1 MNLYFV
7 YCISFFLLTLTYGL
21 QVPDDLASKILIAI
35 QLIYLSGCFDTG
47 TVDNSLKIV
56 TQKRYILMLW
66 LMEIVLLADA
76 VFKVG
81 IIVGWWNGGV
91 IKELVNDMAVQ
102 GIMQMRIG
110 SLELEYIGMFL
121 LLIVILCT
129 T

>member
-1 MNLYFV
+1 
-7 YCISFFLLTLTYGL
+7 
-21 QVPDDLASKILIAI
+21 
-35 QLIYLSGCFDTG
+35 
-47 TVDNSLKIV
+47 
-56 TQKRYILMLW
+56 MLW

-91 IKELVNDMAVQ
+91 VKELVNDLAVQ